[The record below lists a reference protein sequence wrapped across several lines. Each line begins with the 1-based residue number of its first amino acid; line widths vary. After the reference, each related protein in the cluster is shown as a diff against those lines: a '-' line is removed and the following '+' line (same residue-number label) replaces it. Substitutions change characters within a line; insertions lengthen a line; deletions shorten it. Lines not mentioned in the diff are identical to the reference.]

1 MNRTENWTGAS
12 YGVTIPADVEYEDRL
27 VFGLTARQLA
37 ILAGAGVLAWL
48 LAMALRLLMPLPV
61 AAGLALPVLGA
72 GLLLALGQRDGLSLD
87 RLVVAALRHARAP
100 RRHVPAPEGI
110 PDLPALLRS
119 IHTPPALAPLSL
131 PAGRIDPDGVVD
143 LAGDGAALLCRATTV
158 NFALRTEPEQEA
170 LVAAFA
176 RFLHAL
182 SGPVQLVVRAERIDV
197 GSLVGEL
204 ERAAGELPHLQL
216 EQCAQ
221 DYARFLGE
229 LARRRDVL
237 RRELLVVF
245 REPRAQ
251 GTGARLLRRAEEA
264 SSLLAQA
271 GITLTPLDQTA
282 ATEILA
288 RATDPDTPPQPAG
301 LAPPDDTI
309 TRSRGC

>member
-1 MNRTENWTGAS
+1 MTMSR
-12 YGVTIPADVEYEDRL
+12 VHVPADVEYEDRL

-37 ILAGAGVLAWL
+37 ILAGAGGVAWL
-48 LAMALRLLMPLPV
+48 LALALRLLMPLPV
-61 AAGLALPVLGA
+61 AALLGLPVLGA

-119 IHTPPALAPLSL
+119 VHTPPALAPLSL
-131 PAGRIDPDGVVD
+131 PAGGIDPDGIVD
-143 LAGDGAALLCRATTV
+143 LADDGAALLCRATTV

-182 SGPVQLVVRAERIDV
+182 SGAVQLVVRAERIDV

-204 ERAAGELPHLQL
+204 ERTAGELPHLQL
-216 EQCAQ
+216 EQCAR
-221 DYARFLGE
+221 DHARFLAE
-229 LARRRDVL
+229 LASRRDVL

-245 REPRAQ
+245 REPRPQ
-251 GTGARLLRRAEEA
+251 GAGARLLRRAEEA
-264 SSLLAQA
+264 AGLLAQA
-271 GITLTPLDQTA
+271 GITLSPLDQA
-282 ATEILA
+282 VAVEALA
-288 RATDPDTPPQPAG
+288 RAIDPDAPLRPEG
-301 LAPPDDTI
+301 LAPSDDTV